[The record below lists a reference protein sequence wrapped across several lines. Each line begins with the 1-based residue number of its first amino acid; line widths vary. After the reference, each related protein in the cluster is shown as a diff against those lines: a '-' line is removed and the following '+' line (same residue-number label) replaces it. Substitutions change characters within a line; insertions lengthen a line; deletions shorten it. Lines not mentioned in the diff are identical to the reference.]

1 MSLTCPPHVLT
12 VWTCVYCAFCKLHM
26 YDHVDC
32 QWAPSKNSF
41 STEHIFLSQ
50 VSRWE
55 KSNSGVD
62 WSRIA
67 VKYLWSNTYYL
78 FFHLFNASPRKD
90 LSQFNDYRVQTVVD
104 NGVTRQPNCV
114 VRTEVQAPPHW
125 QRLPIR
131 EFNRKSMWYIRP
143 IFLLLSSW
151 WNIQSQILVCV
162 QAVLLRIP
170 CEYFLL
176 FDWSETKTYSM
187 WTFRESPFAR
197 FVQRHSLLFCE
208 PTLLSQKFK

>member
-1 MSLTCPPHVLT
+1 MFWLYEHVYTVHSVKCTCMIMWIVNEHQVKTLQ
-12 VWTCVYCAFCKLHM
+12 H
-26 YDHVDC
+26 
-32 QWAPSKNSF
+32 SNSF
-41 STEHIFLSQ
+41 SIEHISLPGERVMGEIQFRSWLIQNSSVCEVTHITFL
-50 VSRWE
+50 
-55 KSNSGVD
+55 
-62 WSRIA
+62 
-67 VKYLWSNTYYL
+67 
-78 FFHLFNASPRKD
+78 HLFNTSPRKV

-176 FDWSETKTYSM
+176 FDWSETETYSM